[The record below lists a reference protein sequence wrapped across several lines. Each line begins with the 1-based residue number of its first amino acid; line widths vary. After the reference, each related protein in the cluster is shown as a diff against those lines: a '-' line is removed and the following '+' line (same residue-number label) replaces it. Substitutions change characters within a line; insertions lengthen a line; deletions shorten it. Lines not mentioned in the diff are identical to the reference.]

1 MIHLVTFEDFSVN
14 HFVDNSEPRG
24 KNVSVLL
31 LLQVVQVDH
40 RQVRRNVGPQF
51 HATPTLG
58 PAIENTVSYTSGFS
72 FHRVLDNTNK
82 WIWRILEFRK
92 KS

>member
-24 KNVSVLL
+24 ENVGVLL

-58 PAIENTVSYTSGFS
+58 PAKKIMWLAIIIKVPHFD
-72 FHRVLDNTNK
+72 VLLT
-82 WIWRILEFRK
+82 
-92 KS
+92 